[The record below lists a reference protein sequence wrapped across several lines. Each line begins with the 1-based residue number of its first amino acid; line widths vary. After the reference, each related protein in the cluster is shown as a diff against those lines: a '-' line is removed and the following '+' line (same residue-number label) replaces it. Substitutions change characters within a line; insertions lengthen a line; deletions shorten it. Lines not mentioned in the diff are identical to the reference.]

1 MNTDPFVQ
9 FATWYEEARTSE
21 PTLPDAAA
29 LATATAE
36 GMPAVR
42 MVLVRQFDENGF
54 VFFTNKESR
63 KANELAENP
72 KAALLY
78 HWKSLNRQLRI
89 EGSIEPVSDEESKAY
104 FDGRPRGSRLSA
116 WASPQSEEVASRAY
130 LVDRVAELE
139 RKYLGD
145 DIPLPP
151 FWGGYRVIPERF
163 EFWISQDDRLHD
175 RFLYVKQSDG
185 SWAQSL
191 LAP

>member
-9 FATWYEEARTSE
+9 FSIWYEEAKVSE
-21 PTLPDAAA
+21 PELPDAAA
-29 LATATAE
+29 LATATAD
-36 GMPAVR
+36 GIPAVR

-63 KANELAENP
+63 KADELTQNP

-89 EGSIEPVSDEESKAY
+89 EGSVAPVSDAESKAY

-116 WASPQSEEVASRAY
+116 WASPQSEEVPSREV

-139 RKYLGD
+139 REYPGD

-151 FWGGYRVIPERF
+151 FWGGYRVVPDRF

-175 RFLYVKQSDG
+175 RFLYVKKADG
-185 SWAQSL
+185 SWTQSL